1 MTSRHNE
8 RLQARRHALREQH
21 KRELEEAKRRQAAQ
35 LASVTTFDQRIAKLE
50 DARREVAEA
59 VAEAVAVFGGRREV
73 AAALGL
79 TAAEVRDYLSTWN
92 QHAERGTERNAGGN
106 TDVGASAG
114 ADAAGAAGV
123 TGAGAAGNAA
133 TDPGAAAGEDP
144 AVARPESPEGT
155 SRETAAGHPSSA
167 VPPQAPNPL

>member
-79 TAAEVRDYLSTWN
+79 TAAEVRDYLNTHE
-92 QHAERGTERNAGGN
+92 QHTAAPPAADRTAET
-106 TDVGASAG
+106 
-114 ADAAGAAGV
+114 
-123 TGAGAAGNAA
+123 
-133 TDPGAAAGEDP
+133 PGAAEAAADRTP
-144 AVARPESPEGT
+144 AES
-155 SRETAAGHPSSA
+155 RTAQAEVGDTAPYAS
-167 VPPQAPNPL
+167 QAPQSSLGEAHPAPH